1 MSTEHLFAFV
11 TFAFIASITPGPN
24 NLMLM
29 ASGSVFGL
37 RRTIPHIG
45 GVVFGF
51 AVLLGAMSL
60 GLGLLLERVPALTLT
75 VQWAGAAWLAWLG
88 GKLVY
93 LAFATR
99 QQSEAPGANKPDAQ
113 TRPLYALEAALFQWA
128 NPKAL
133 VMTAS
138 CAAAFG
144 ALSPFVSVRL
154 GVMIS
159 IFSLI
164 GVGTSVLWTLA
175 GSTLSV
181 WLDTGSKA
189 MAAQIMMGLL
199 FIATAVYLVT
209 L

>member
-11 TFAFIASITPGPN
+11 NFALLASITPGPN
-24 NLMLM
+24 NFMLM

-37 RRTIPHIG
+37 RQTFPHIA

-51 AVLLGAMSL
+51 AVLLGAMIL
-60 GLGLLLERVPALTLT
+60 GLGLLLHRLPALTLA
-75 VQWAGAAWLAWLG
+75 VQLAGAAWLSWLG

-93 LAFATR
+93 QALVNTDR
-99 QQSEAPGANKPDAQ
+99 NDTNKPGVSS
-113 TRPLYALEAALFQWA
+113 RPLYASEAALFQWA

-144 ALSPFVSVRL
+144 GLSSSVSIRL

-159 IFSLI
+159 IFSFI
-164 GVGTSVLWTLA
+164 GLFTSLLWTLA
-175 GSTLSV
+175 GSTLSR
-181 WLDTGSKA
+181 WLDSGWRAKV
-189 MAAQIMMGLL
+189 AQVIMGIL
-199 FIATAVYLVT
+199 FIGTAVYLMT